1 MKNQHISHSFEHQS
15 SSLCPHSKKKL
26 AIQMILKQTMY
37 GIDQKSTCL
46 IIVGSQVEK
55 FAQKRQF

>member
-1 MKNQHISHSFEHQS
+1 
-15 SSLCPHSKKKL
+15 
-26 AIQMILKQTMY
+26 MILKQTMY

-55 FAQKRQF
+55 IAQKRNFLMVSWFMQI

>member
-1 MKNQHISHSFEHQS
+1 
-15 SSLCPHSKKKL
+15 
-26 AIQMILKQTMY
+26 MILKQTMY